1 MQRIHHKGLLRD
13 PKLAAHSHSPFSE
26 RTEPRKGLRRDS
38 PEKIDVGI
46 VFRDEWI
53 DGAMKV
59 ALKLLG
65 NGLLGVVSPPI
76 AEDIL
81 STVRTL
87 GIT

>member
-1 MQRIHHKGLLRD
+1 
-13 PKLAAHSHSPFSE
+13 
-26 RTEPRKGLRRDS
+26 
-38 PEKIDVGI
+38 
-46 VFRDEWI
+46 
-53 DGAMKV
+53 MKV

-87 GIT
+87 EIT